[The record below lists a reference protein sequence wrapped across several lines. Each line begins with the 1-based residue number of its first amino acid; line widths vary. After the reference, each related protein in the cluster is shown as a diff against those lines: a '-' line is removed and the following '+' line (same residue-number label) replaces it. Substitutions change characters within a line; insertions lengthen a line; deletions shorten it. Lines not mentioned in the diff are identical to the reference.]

1 MYSAII
7 KDLEALITLDV
18 KTLIGVLVWCDLALS
33 LLAFGYYIFHE
44 SHYNKKLIKWFSIAK
59 ILQVLAWFLIFL
71 RGQIN
76 DIVSIYLGNILIYF
90 SFYMDSIIMLS
101 MMRHLKKI
109 WFKLQLTLLV
119 LFITFFLFFEISSG
133 QGNVRI
139 AITSIGIYC
148 LLFVPTISYIF
159 NKQSSRFK
167 CFIGMNNFIF
177 IMILLL
183 RALRSLLVEYTGL
196 FSNNLFQSTTFITLI
211 LLVFVNGAGFLLLM
225 YEHTDE
231 LLRVSANLDPLTQ
244 ISNRRNFMIEAE
256 EYYHRCMREQKSL
269 SFLFVDID
277 YFKKVNDNYGH
288 LFGDEVL
295 KTLAKVIT
303 ENIRPTDLCCRFG
316 GEEFLVLLPETAC
329 DEAVVIGNTIRKAV
343 EKLVFEEKKDF
354 KCTTSVGIYT
364 DIPDN
369 DHNIQ
374 HFIDIAD
381 QALYKAKGSGR
392 NCVVAL

>member
-1 MYSAII
+1 MDSGII
-7 KDLEALITLDV
+7 KAFEALITLDV

-44 SHYNKKLIKWFSIAK
+44 SHYEKKLIKWFSIAK
-59 ILQVLAWFLIFL
+59 IIQVLGWFLIFL
-71 RGQIN
+71 RGQI
-76 DIVSIYLGNILIYF
+76 DDLASIYVGNILVYF

-101 MMRHLKKI
+101 MIRELKKI
-109 WFKLQLTLLV
+109 WYKVQLTLLV
-119 LFITFFLFFEISSG
+119 LLISIFLCLQMTSG
-133 QGNVRI
+133 QGNVRLGMI
-139 AITSIGIYC
+139 SISIFC

-183 RALRSLLVEYTGL
+183 RAMRSLFVGYMGL
-196 FSNNLFQSTTFITLI
+196 FANDVFQSTTFITMI

-244 ISNRRNFMIEAE
+244 ISNRRNFMIKAE
-256 EYYHRCMREQKSL
+256 DFYQRSIKEHSSL

-295 KTLAKVIT
+295 KAIAKVIT
-303 ENIRPTDLCCRFG
+303 ENVRPTDLYCRFG
-316 GEEFLVLLPETAC
+316 GEEFLILLPDTKNE
-329 DEAVVIGNTIRKAV
+329 EAVVVGNRIRETV
-343 EKLVFEEKKDF
+343 EKLVFVDKKTF
-354 KCTTSVGIYT
+354 KCTTSVGIFT
-364 DIPDN
+364 DIPN
-369 DHNIQ
+369 DDRNIQ
-374 HFIDIAD
+374 QFIDLAD
-381 QALYKAKGSGR
+381 QALYQAKGSGR
-392 NCVVAL
+392 NCVVAI